1 MAKKIVIAGIGGVG
15 GYFGGLLAKAYQ
27 DSDVAEIYFLAR
39 GKHLATIKSE
49 GLKVLD
55 NQKEF
60 IAFPKLA
67 SNKAQEFGV
76 VDYILFCTKTY
87 SLEAIAQHLSP
98 CIGNQTVLVPL
109 QNGVD
114 SRETLLKTFPGNL
127 VTHGCVYLISRREKP
142 GVVVK
147 KGQVGSFFFGLPETQ
162 DARLSAL
169 QQILLHAEIKSA
181 LSEDVERIIWEKFI
195 FLSSIAT
202 ATTYFDATI
211 QEILTDREKRQALE
225 ALVHEVTDLAKSKGV
240 AIGEDQIERVMDTLT
255 PLPAGATSSMHSDFK
270 SQNEQTELESL
281 TGYVV
286 SEGIIYD
293 VSVSTFATMYT
304 SLQG

>member
-27 DSDVAEIYFLAR
+27 DSDVAEVYFLAR

-55 NQKEF
+55 DQKEF
-60 IAFPKLA
+60 IAFPKLV

-76 VDYILFCTKTY
+76 VDFILFCTKTY
-87 SLEAIAQHLSP
+87 GLEAIAHQLVP
-98 CIGNQTVLVPL
+98 CINEKTVLIPL

-142 GVVVK
+142 GVIVK

-162 DARLSAL
+162 DGRLSVL
-169 QQILLHAEIKSA
+169 QAILLQAGIKSN
-181 LSEDVERIIWEKFI
+181 LSEDIERIIWEKFI

-211 QEILTDREKRQALE
+211 QEILEDTAKRQALE
-225 ALVHEVTDLAKSKGV
+225 SLIHEVTALAIYR
-240 AIGEDQIERVMDTLT
+240 AIAVGEDQVERVMDILT
-255 PLPAGATSSMHSDFK
+255 PLPPGATSSMHSDFK
-270 SQNEQTELESL
+270 NQNRQTELESL

-286 SEGIIYD
+286 REGHVQN
-293 VSVSTFATMYT
+293 VSVNTFEKMYAGIK
-304 SLQG
+304 S